1 VAVDLLREGGFAMW
15 KRIQLFL
22 LLLLVGI
29 VLGAC
34 AAAQQRGVQAQQ
46 VPADVQTQ
54 IDAARGQFMDAYQR
68 QDAKALSELFAED
81 GAFTGTISTVWIE
94 GREAIRANWERLFRA
109 FPKSRIVFRNPLI
122 RLYNVPPRGAAVDT
136 TVVVETGFFDMFMED
151 PKGQVQHTPGKYSAM
166 RVKKDGRWMLVNF
179 QSAGLPVSR

>member
-1 VAVDLLREGGFAMW
+1 VTVAVDLLREGGFAMW
-15 KRIQLFL
+15 KRLQLFL

-34 AAAQQRGVQAQQ
+34 AAVRQQA
-46 VPADVQTQ
+46 PADVQRQ

-81 GAFTGTISTVWIE
+81 GAFTGTISAVWIQ
-94 GREAIRANWERLFRA
+94 GREAIRANWERLFQA
-109 FPKSRIVFRNPLI
+109 FPKSRIVFRDPLI

-151 PKGQVQHTPGKYSAM
+151 PKGQVQHTPGKYSAT
-166 RVKKDGRWMLVNF
+166 RVQKDGMWMLVNF
-179 QSAGLPVSR
+179 HSAGLPVPR